1 MSSLITIC
9 LGLLLGAEAPSSTRV
24 YVGTYTGGTNG
35 SKGIYKLDLDLST
48 GKLSAPELV
57 AETPSPSF
65 LAIHPSRKFLYSV
78 SETAD
83 FQGKKSGAV
92 AAFAIDP
99 STGGLTPLNVRSSL
113 GAAPCHLVVDKS
125 GKALL
130 LANYTGGSVT
140 ALPIDADGKLGEP
153 SCSIQHTGTSV
164 DKARQEAPHAHSI
177 NLDAANKFAVAA
189 DLGLDKV
196 LVYRFDPEK
205 AMLTPND
212 PPFTSVSP
220 GSGPR
225 HFAFHPDG
233 KHAYVIN
240 EMKLTVTAFTYDPA
254 KGTLTETQTI
264 STLPPNTNQPGL
276 STAEVQVHPTGKF
289 LYGSNRG
296 HDTLAIFA
304 IDGASGKLTAVGHQS
319 TGGKT
324 PRNFGIDPSG
334 AFVVAANQDSDSIVV
349 FRVDPAT
356 GKLSE
361 TGHSAKVPKPVCVK
375 FLVSGE

>member
-153 SCSIQHTGTSV
+153 SCSI
-164 DKARQEAPHAHSI
+164 
-177 NLDAANKFAVAA
+177 
-189 DLGLDKV
+189 
-196 LVYRFDPEK
+196 
-205 AMLTPND
+205 
-212 PPFTSVSP
+212 
-220 GSGPR
+220 
-225 HFAFHPDG
+225 
-233 KHAYVIN
+233 
-240 EMKLTVTAFTYDPA
+240 
-254 KGTLTETQTI
+254 
-264 STLPPNTNQPGL
+264 
-276 STAEVQVHPTGKF
+276 
-289 LYGSNRG
+289 
-296 HDTLAIFA
+296 
-304 IDGASGKLTAVGHQS
+304 
-319 TGGKT
+319 
-324 PRNFGIDPSG
+324 
-334 AFVVAANQDSDSIVV
+334 
-349 FRVDPAT
+349 
-356 GKLSE
+356 
-361 TGHSAKVPKPVCVK
+361 
-375 FLVSGE
+375 